1 MTSGMQTR
9 IDSLGI
15 KPTVVEEI
23 AEGYEI
29 SRPMVAVTTRRDN
42 IYLCE
47 PSARNNVERSDAG
60 LSEQSQLDT
69 TVNQSGT
76 RL

>member
-1 MTSGMQTR
+1 MQTR

-29 SRPMVAVTTRRDN
+29 GRPMVSVTTRRDT
-42 IYLCE
+42 IMCVCHLRE
-47 PSARNNVERSDAG
+47 II
-60 LSEQSQLDT
+60 LSEAILAYREQHQ
-69 TVNQSGT
+69 VE
-76 RL
+76 